1 MVPEPQGK
9 VEKAQENH
17 ERFSQP
23 RCPPPLSLT
32 TPFRIYGRQL
42 LFLRARGRHAVVHVP
57 DGITRT
63 ALGTFPIQAASTRTV
78 PVTTQRSGGCSSH
91 GRHESVYGCASVVST
106 GPHQLITLHH
116 DERLLLHVPVAVR
129 GPQLRS
135 SGGTCARV
143 GHSARRFFRVVIAA
157 AAARLCRGSDRDER
171 RLAGHQHR
179 FPAAKGTRTHRVHVG
194 LQVKKRGEEF
204 FFNVKR
210 GSHFRPLLPSL
221 PPISPQKNF
230 QTDFCSDFLHCKPFG

>member
-1 MVPEPQGK
+1 MSGLIYIVADSKLPIQL
-9 VEKAQENH
+9 Q
-17 ERFSQP
+17 
-23 RCPPPLSLT
+23 
-32 TPFRIYGRQL
+32 PFRRWKWHHSGYVDRSMAGRQ
-42 LFLRARGRHAVVHVP
+42 FLN
-57 DGITRT
+57 
-63 ALGTFPIQAASTRTV
+63 
-78 PVTTQRSGGCSSH
+78 SH
-91 GRHESVYGCASVVST
+91 PEESQELIPEVYGCASVVST